1 MIISKTPLRCSFF
14 GGGTDF
20 RDYYENSK
28 FGYGSVISTSLDMY
42 VYITV
47 NTNFDNKIRLCYSG
61 NELVDHVDEVK
72 HNIIREA
79 LKLVGIERG
88 IEIFYSAD
96 IPLSGAGIGLA
107 SSSALA
113 VGVLNALHAYK
124 GEHVTPEQL
133 AQEACYLEIERLGQ
147 QIGVQDQYA
156 VAYGGFKRYR
166 FNQDGSVT
174 VLPVICDKEVL
185 RTLEGNLM
193 LFFTGLT
200 RDSRKIL
207 SEQTQTIAEKM
218 AMLDGLVETVDR
230 AYDQLVT
237 EQLDQWGVELD
248 QAWTVKKKFA
258 GGVSTPLIDDMYSK
272 AKAAGAL
279 GGKILGAGGG
289 GFLLVYVP
297 ESKRSSVREALKD
310 FRKVD
315 FRFEPQ
321 GSHIIFADGT
331 HIR

>member
-20 RDYYENSK
+20 HDYYENSK
-28 FGYGSVISTSLDMY
+28 FGYGSVISTSLDIY

-61 NELVDHVDEVK
+61 NELVDRVDEVK

-124 GEHVTPEQL
+124 GEYVTPEQL
-133 AQEACYLEIERLGQ
+133 AQEACYIEIERLGQ

-230 AYDQLVT
+230 VYNQLVT
-237 EQLDQWGVELD
+237 EKLDQWGVELD

-258 GGVSTPLIDDMYSK
+258 SGVSTPLIDDMYSR

-297 ESKRSSVREALKD
+297 ESKRASVREALKD